1 MMIDRV
7 IESVDERDVPV
18 ELYQL
23 AQTVFA
29 ANLEVS
35 ITFFFFCHAMQIYL
49 DHVFGERVHS
59 IVRDAR
65 ILGDQHSFSLLQF
78 DRSHGF
84 QSQIH
89 RFKTFS
95 HQNSLRILR
104 ISTGNY

>member
-1 MMIDRV
+1 MIDRV
-7 IESVDERDVPV
+7 IELIEERDVPM

-35 ITFFFFCHAMQIYL
+35 ITFFFCHAMQIYS

-65 ILGDQHSFSLLQF
+65 ILGDQHSFSLL
-78 DRSHGF
+78 
-84 QSQIH
+84 
-89 RFKTFS
+89 
-95 HQNSLRILR
+95 
-104 ISTGNY
+104 